1 MPQPS
6 LLAVLV
12 SAIVGMV
19 IGALWYSP
27 ILFGKV
33 WMNLSGFTDKKMQEM
48 KKKGMA
54 VPYILNFIFIL
65 ILSYVL
71 ALFINASQAVTIM
84 QGAIVGFFVWIGFMA
99 TLMLNS
105 VLWEGK
111 PVKLYILNIAY
122 HLITVIIMSIILTV
136 WK

>member
-1 MPQPS
+1 MPQPN

-12 SAIVGMV
+12 SAIIGMV

-27 ILFGKV
+27 LLFGKV

-54 VPYILNFIFIL
+54 VPYILNFISTL

-71 ALFINASQAVTIM
+71 ALFISASQAVTIM

>member
-1 MPQPS
+1 
-6 LLAVLV
+6 
-12 SAIVGMV
+12 
-19 IGALWYSP
+19 
-27 ILFGKV
+27 
-33 WMNLSGFTDKKMQEM
+33 
-48 KKKGMA
+48 MA
-54 VPYILNFIFIL
+54 VPYILNFISTL

-71 ALFINASQAVTIM
+71 ALFISASQAVTIM

-122 HLITVIIMSIILTV
+122 HLITVIIMSVILTV

>member
-1 MPQPS
+1 MPQPN

-12 SAIVGMV
+12 SAIIGMV

-27 ILFGKV
+27 LLFGKV

-54 VPYILNFIFIL
+54 VPYILNFISTL

-71 ALFINASQAVTIM
+71 ALFISASQAVTIM

-122 HLITVIIMSIILTV
+122 HLITVIIMSVILTV